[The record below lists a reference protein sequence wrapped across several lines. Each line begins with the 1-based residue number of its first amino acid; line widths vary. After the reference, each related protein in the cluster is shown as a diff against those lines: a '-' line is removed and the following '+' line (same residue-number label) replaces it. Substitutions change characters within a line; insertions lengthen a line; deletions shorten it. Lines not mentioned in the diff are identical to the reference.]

1 MRHPSRDRRLLRLL
15 LSAMLLASPAP
26 GGAITVA
33 LSEADIARALKIGRE
48 SEQVR
53 SRFHAPYV
61 IPVNDATVERVEVI
75 TEFRRYVMAA
85 EEQVKLGNWIV
96 AQGGT
101 DLSGRSIK
109 AMVRSWHG
117 RVSIRTGLR
126 FHPQNTYGDVPPVEH
141 VVGDPP
147 IAALDVIRTPITAPA
162 SGPKQGF
169 QPLMGAVIETAFDA
183 ALVART
189 SEPIRILL
197 GGQEIKRLTVD
208 FSRLE

>member
-1 MRHPSRDRRLLRLL
+1 MTRVWRCVLLCLAGI
-15 LSAMLLASPAP
+15 LSVATD
-26 GGAITVA
+26 GGAISVA
-33 LSEADIARALKIGRE
+33 LGDGDIARALKIGGE

-53 SRFHAPYV
+53 ARFHAPYV
-61 IPVNDATVERVEVI
+61 IPINDSTVEQVEVI

-85 EEQVKLGNWIV
+85 QEQVRLGNWIL

-109 AMVRSWHG
+109 DMVRSWKG
-117 RVSIRTGLR
+117 RVSIRTRLR
-126 FHPQNTYGDVPPVEH
+126 FHPQNTYGDVPPIEH
-141 VVGDPP
+141 VVGAPP

-169 QPLMGAVIETAFDA
+169 QPLIGAVIETAFDA

-189 SEPIRILL
+189 SGPIRILL
-197 GGQEIKRLTVD
+197 SGQELKRLTVD